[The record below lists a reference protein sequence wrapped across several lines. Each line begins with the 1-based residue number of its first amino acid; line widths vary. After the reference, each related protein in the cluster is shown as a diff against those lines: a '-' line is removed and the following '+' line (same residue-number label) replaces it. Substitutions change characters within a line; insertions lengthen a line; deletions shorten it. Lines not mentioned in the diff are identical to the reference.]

1 MLKKITSSIIAC
13 ILSIACLTSCSEQD
27 DSEEFTKF
35 NQTIDQSY
43 WVSSLKDDSG
53 ELQCIYG
60 LSLNRDHSSLIF
72 VTMNVHDIIE
82 GSYHFDKESLYLTDN
97 SIDETYTFPYTVGE
111 DDSLIVYLQFGE
123 DQYQEVDFTSV
134 SYSDYYT
141 FCENLTDKGYLEQD
155 YLDYLSNEDT
165 TDETTS

>member
-1 MLKKITSSIIAC
+1 
-13 ILSIACLTSCSEQD
+13 
-27 DSEEFTKF
+27 
-35 NQTIDQSY
+35 
-43 WVSSLKDDSG
+43 
-53 ELQCIYG
+53 
-60 LSLNRDHSSLIF
+60 
-72 VTMNVHDIIE
+72 MNVHDIIE